1 MTEIS
6 LLIDQSSVLRLTILH
21 HNIIHLEH
29 LDRMCLT
36 LAPRVLQA
44 PQLLLEV
51 VERRLL
57 VLLSLHLTA
66 AASGLTHWHAQKKTF
81 LLLLPFVNTFLIC
94 LEVGGDEFRIL
105 LKVLLKCAKLG

>member
-1 MTEIS
+1 MLVT
-6 LLIDQSSVLRLTILH
+6 LIIPMIEQSPVLRLAILH
-21 HNIIHLEH
+21 HLDLEH

-57 VLLSLHLTA
+57 VLLSLGPTA
-66 AASGLTHWHAQKKTF
+66 AASGLAHWHTQKTLLF
-81 LLLLPFVNTFLIC
+81 LLLFVDHFLAC
-94 LEVGGDEFRIL
+94 LEVRGDEFRIL
-105 LKVLLKCAKLG
+105 LKVLLQRAKLW